1 MCVGVYWTT
10 HMQRRHAGNKL
21 LFLCATALFPPAI
34 IAQTSLEPARAV
46 VLGIHRYTDVLGI
59 DPLEY
64 ADKDAALFENLLR
77 SGRLGTSFGSSGI
90 VPLTNSGQTATRAG
104 LRDTI
109 GSALPGE
116 TLFVFISGR
125 GLAYPGWDEGY
136 IACSDTQAE
145 KPQSTGVSV
154 KELKNWIDG
163 SPAAR
168 VWLFA
173 DVCRQSSRR
182 LDNRINYRLADE
194 FKKIVSKPFG
204 AVLATS
210 QKQQSEESGTLRSS
224 LSDGHGVFSYFLVS
238 GLYGRVSAGTKDA
251 DTDGDGRVSAKE
263 LVAYLL
269 NRQRPPL
276 TKAPQVPEAFGSLTR
291 ANAAVVVLGARRG
304 AIRPRAEPVL
314 LASLGAAALQFFPM
328 QVDATAPQAAEAGC
342 PALSNEEIANPVRAA
357 EAFLGARP
365 HSGSEE
371 WNRRA
376 YCLALAWESQG
387 QRVVAAYG
395 IGDQFPDDPAKL
407 KESDF
412 LAAARAFEA
421 AYKLR
426 SSDESLRVRQLFCD
440 GRARAFSNATE
451 ARRLL
456 GAALAVPTSGAEP
469 TAEIHN
475 AFGLTLF
482 ENGEHK
488 SAIPHLE
495 EAIRRAPTWAYPRHN
510 LALAY
515 TELGNYIAA
524 EREYREAIRR
534 TPYYPYL
541 YYNLGLLLHR
551 TGRNRAARQ
560 EYQLALTVSDE
571 GIRKW
576 RDAAARWGREGNAA
590 DADLASARAKAFR
603 RNKGEIYN
611 ALGALLESQDALLQ
625 AAEEYQHALDMNP
638 GLFVAAYNRASVI
651 DRAAVRQTPGAV
663 AAEAL
668 KLLRSVRDRNERFYP
683 SRLLLGSLLLRQRE
697 FDEAEAEF
705 RAVLQSGAAPVDAH
719 AGLARALLGRRDF
732 DGARIHAEQ
741 AIKQQTAAIRAQN
754 PSSNRTPL
762 AQAAL
767 YQVLADTFREMQ
779 DHSRAC
785 EFYRTAQQALKWNRE
800 GVDLRELS
808 RKANECS
815 R

>member
-1 MCVGVYWTT
+1 M
-10 HMQRRHAGNKL
+10 
-21 LFLCATALFPPAI
+21 FLCAATLFPPAI
-34 IAQTSLEPARAV
+34 VAQTSPEPARAV

-64 ADKDAALFENLLR
+64 ADKDAALFESLLR
-77 SGRLGTSFGSSGI
+77 SGRLGTSFSPSGI
-90 VPLTNSGQTATRAG
+90 VPLTNSGQIATRAG

-109 GSALPGE
+109 GSAIPGE
-116 TLFVFISGR
+116 TLFIFISGR
-125 GLAYPGWDEGY
+125 GLAYPGWDDGY

-154 KELKNWIDG
+154 KELKSWIDG
-163 SPAAR
+163 SPATR

-182 LDNRINYRLADE
+182 LDNRINYRFADE
-194 FKKIVSKPFG
+194 FKKIASKPFG

-210 QKQQSEESGTLRSS
+210 QKQQSEESGALRSS
-224 LSDGHGVFSYFLVS
+224 LSDGHGVFSYFLVN

-251 DTDGDGRVSAKE
+251 DTDGDGRVSTKE
-263 LVAYLL
+263 LLAYLL
-269 NRQRPPL
+269 DRQRPPF
-276 TKAPQVPEAFGSLTR
+276 TKTPQVPEAFGSLTK
-291 ANAAVVVLGARRG
+291 ANAAIVVLGARRG
-304 AIRPRAEPVL
+304 AIRPQAEPVL
-314 LASLGAAALQFFPM
+314 LASLGAASLQFFPM
-328 QVDATAPQAAEAGC
+328 QAGAALPQAEAGC
-342 PALSNEEIANPVRAA
+342 PPLSNEETADPMRAA
-357 EAFLGARP
+357 EAFLRTRP
-365 HSGSEE
+365 QSGRDE

-412 LAAARAFEA
+412 LAAAQAFEA

-426 SSDESLRVRQLFCD
+426 PSDESLRVRQLFCA

-456 GAALAVPTSGAEP
+456 EAALAMPSSGVEP
-469 TAEIHN
+469 AAEIHN

-482 ENGEHK
+482 EGGEHK

-560 EYQLALTVSDE
+560 AYQTALTVSDE

-576 RDAAARWGREGNAA
+576 RDAAARWGQEGNTA
-590 DADLASARAKAFR
+590 DANLAAARAETFR

-611 ALGALLESQDALLQ
+611 ALGALLESEDALVQ

-638 GLFVAAYNRASVI
+638 GLFVAAYNKASVI
-651 DRAAVRQTPGAV
+651 DRAAVRQTPNTV

-668 KLLRSVRDRNERFYP
+668 KLLRSVRDSNERFYP
-683 SRLLLGSLLLRQRE
+683 ARLLLGSLLLRQRE
-697 FDEAEAEF
+697 FDKAEAEF

-719 AGLARALLGRRDF
+719 AGLARALLGRGDLN
-732 DGARIHAEQ
+732 GARMHAGQ
-741 AIKQQTAAIRAQN
+741 AIDRQTAAIRMQN
-754 PSSNRTPL
+754 PSLKRAPL

-767 YQVLADTFREMQ
+767 YQLLADTFREMG
-779 DHSRAC
+779 DHTRAC
-785 EFYRTAQQALKWNRE
+785 EFYRTAQRALKWNRE

-808 RKANECS
+808 RRANECS